1 MVGSLCGLL
10 AGNTL
15 GAQTLSMLK
24 PFVLQERSGVL
35 VFFLRVDM
43 WENKTIKAWYLFS
56 TLMNWPYQLL
66 LLQVFFGGFITVTR
80 HRDGVFL
87 CAWSIFVGFCWQAL
101 RPKPQLHYH
110 FSSGLC
116 VSWSDFSKGKVF
128 AVVNFWI
135 PQKSHGFSSL
145 TIYHKH

>member
-1 MVGSLCGLL
+1 MWFAGREYAGSPNVIHVETFCF
-10 AGNTL
+10 AGEKW
-15 GAQTLSMLK
+15 S
-24 PFVLQERSGVL
+24 PC
-35 VFFLRVDM
+35 FFLRVDM
-43 WENKTIKAWYLFS
+43 WEKKTIKAWYLFS